1 MVLYRNVFLSRSLCT
16 DVFQEEIS
24 FRKMGQASQ
33 ADILLMMAVTS
44 LAFLS
49 EIVQKTG
56 TENSETMQIKRN
68 GYGEGQ
74 KEAALSMQ
82 VEGEKKQDIEIR
94 VSPKIYS
101 EKRLEK
107 EFQKARE
114 ELVKAISGE
123 NKDLS
128 HIKTDLDL
136 VTALDDFPFSVSWEL
151 SRYDVMDSLGRLD
164 QENPGRR
171 SGESGDWDE
180 YYRSSAL

>member
-1 MVLYRNVFLSRSLCT
+1 M
-16 DVFQEEIS
+16 DVFQEEIT
-24 FRKMGQASQ
+24 FQKMGQASQ
-33 ADILLMMAVTS
+33 ADIFLMLAVTS

-107 EFQKARE
+107 EFQKARK
-114 ELVKAISGE
+114 ELAKMSFRGKIR
-123 NKDLS
+123 
-128 HIKTDLDL
+128 IC
-136 VTALDDFPFSVSWEL
+136 
-151 SRYDVMDSLGRLD
+151 RI
-164 QENPGRR
+164 
-171 SGESGDWDE
+171 
-180 YYRSSAL
+180 